1 MLASNPLFGALF
13 ESALVQ
19 ELHKQVAAGGIAA
32 AWYHWRSAGG
42 AEVDLL
48 LEKDDTLFP
57 FEFNDHPTFPA
68 LASASRLVA
77 FKSAYP
83 GRNIGKGA
91 VICAVEK
98 PYWIMEDVMA
108 IPLEHPVIP
117 IPY

>member
-13 ESALVQ
+13 ESAMVQ
-19 ELHKQVAAGGIAA
+19 ELHKQVAARGIAA

-57 FEFNDHPTFPA
+57 FEFKLTTRPSRR
-68 LASASRLVA
+68 SASGIAA
-77 FKSAYP
+77 FKAAHP

-91 VICAVEK
+91 VVCAVEK
-98 PYWIMEDVMA
+98 PYWITDDVMA
-108 IPLEHPVIP
+108 IPWNIL
-117 IPY
+117 